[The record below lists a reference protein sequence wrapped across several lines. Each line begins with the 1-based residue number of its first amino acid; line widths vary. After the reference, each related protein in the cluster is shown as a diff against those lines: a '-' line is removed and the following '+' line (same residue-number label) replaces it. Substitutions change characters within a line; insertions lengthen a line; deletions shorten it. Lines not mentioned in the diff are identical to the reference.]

1 MIKPMK
7 AFLLLAAA
15 TLLVNCVNVDMET
28 TLHADRTGKGKLVY
42 SWDPSNDMDHL
53 SIDENY
59 TMIESNPTITVT
71 AKREYDSEGTHFK
84 EIEWTFKDINKVDL
98 EGLSFFFRQEG
109 DTMILQALF
118 EEEDPGPAT
127 QETGNAPDSPAQT
140 STLLTTPGAVS
151 QDSGPAASLAV
162 PPAPGAADSNPGQ
175 GTQPDTVSTDDEE
188 SQEMDEMLTAMIR
201 AALDGF
207 RIKFQFNLPYPVV
220 EAPGATVN
228 GRIATWEIP
237 LKEVMDPNSGD
248 NYDQFLMVMKAP

>member
-1 MIKPMK
+1 MIKLMK
-7 AFLLLAAA
+7 AFLLLATAA
-15 TLLVNCVNVDMET
+15 LFVNCVNVDMET
-28 TLHADRTGKGKLVY
+28 TLHADGTGSGKLVY

-59 TMIESNPTITVT
+59 AMIESNPTITVT

-84 EIEWTFKDINKVDL
+84 EIEWTFRDINKVDL
-98 EGLSFFFRQEG
+98 EGLSFSFRQNG

-118 EEEDPGPAT
+118 EEEDPGT
-127 QETGNAPDSPAQT
+127 VQETGNAPGSPAQAPSPLPAHGT
-140 STLLTTPGAVS
+140 VS
-151 QDSGPAASLAV
+151 HD
-162 PPAPGAADSNPGQ
+162 PGAAAPFTVSPVPGSAGSTPGE

-207 RIKFQFNLPYPVV
+207 RVKFQFNLPYLVV
-220 EAPGATVN
+220 EAPGATVD

-237 LKEVMDPNSGD
+237 LKEVMDPNSED
-248 NYDQFLMVMKAP
+248 DYDQFLMVMKIP